1 MRMKMETKVRRII
14 HIQDTSTGV
23 CWVKMNHENPEDK
36 ISKIQV
42 PRCKQNFHWLGTPAE
57 LAENIQEHDWNHW
70 MWSMVNMRTLTW
82 ELTQIRMMSS
92 LHISPFKLV
101 GMGYKWELNYGNIA
115 LCELIWSPSGWAHFI
130 QFSLVITPFRYTFI
144 TCIILEGLVWAYRVG
159 KILETNYLLSPI

>member
-1 MRMKMETKVRRII
+1 MRTLRI
-14 HIQDTSTGV
+14 
-23 CWVKMNHENPEDK
+23 K

-130 QFSLVITPFRYTFI
+130 QFSLVITPLALHCYMYNWRWTLWTRFAVHIHHCLTGDRREPWT
-144 TCIILEGLVWAYRVG
+144 LRVQERG
-159 KILETNYLLSPI
+159 